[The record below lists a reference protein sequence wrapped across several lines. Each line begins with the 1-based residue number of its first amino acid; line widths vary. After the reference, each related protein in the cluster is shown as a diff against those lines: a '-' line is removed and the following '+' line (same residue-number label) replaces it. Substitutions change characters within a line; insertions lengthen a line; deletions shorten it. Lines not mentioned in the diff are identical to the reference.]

1 MSIKILK
8 ISWRNIPSFIRTVY
22 SIRESTTITTG
33 VRCLSLSSRISD
45 GTVRQKLPSNDER
58 PRDSVKTV
66 TVSDESRVR
75 LLSVLKNL
83 PSPYKDFESYCS
95 ASYSAISSQ
104 MSPGLI
110 AAVHDFHS
118 NPTASGALLITGLP
132 LDPDLPV
139 TPVDGE
145 RSREKASFVSEGCLT
160 GIAKLIGSPFSYAS
174 EKNGEII
181 HNVCPV
187 KHRENLQT
195 NESSKVELSLHVENA
210 YFDARPDHLALYCLR
225 QDHEKRALTSLVDVR
240 VVLSKMDPVD
250 VTELQ
255 KPVFIVPSPQS
266 HHIAM
271 GQEEWS
277 SPRPLYENPGNPK
290 LTCHFPGMKAL
301 DPKAQNALDRFEKTA
316 RRVDVQCHIALQ
328 PGNLLLINNRRVAH
342 GRSSFVPRYEG
353 DDRWLQRVYIREAP
367 PRLAQ

>member
-1 MSIKILK
+1 MIIPRLVLRCST
-8 ISWRNIPSFIRTVY
+8 PSFIRTVY
-22 SIRESTTITTG
+22 YIRESTTITTR
-33 VRCLSLSSRISD
+33 VRSLSLSSRKSD
-45 GTVRQKLPSNDER
+45 GIVGQKVPSNDER
-58 PRDSVKTV
+58 PRDSVETV

-75 LLSVLKNL
+75 LLSVLKKL
-83 PSPYKDFESYCS
+83 PSPYKDYESHCS
-95 ASYSAISSQ
+95 ASHSAISSQ

-139 TPVDGE
+139 TPADGE

-160 GIAKLIGSPFSYAS
+160 GIAKLIGSPFCYAS

-187 KHRENLQT
+187 KHRETLQT

-210 YFDARPDHLALYCLR
+210 YFDARPDYLALYCLR
-225 QDHEKRALTSLVDVR
+225 QDHEKKALTSLVDIR
-240 VVLSKMDPVD
+240 AVLAKMDPVD

-316 RRVDVQCHIALQ
+316 RRVDVLCHIALQ
-328 PGNLLLINNRRVAH
+328 PGNLLLINNHKVAH
-342 GRSSFVPRYEG
+342 GRSSFIPRYQG

-367 PRLAQ
+367 APPAQ